1 MILYQCCQLTNAL
14 EKLFSICQPIVKLR
28 QRIPKFSFSKQYN
41 LDMVSLFWY
50 IVYNL
55 WHGPSIITTIS
66 YSYMILG
73 PCHKL
78 YTIYQNKD
86 TVSNLYCF
94 ENDKREPVDYNLIF
108 LYDSRTM
115 SQYIQYIKIKTPC
128 LNYIALKMINTT
140 LSTTISYSYMIL
152 GPCHKLYTI
161 YQNKDTVS
169 KLYCFENDKHSNII

>member
-1 MILYQCCQLTNAL
+1 MKN
-14 EKLFSICQPIVKLR
+14 
-28 QRIPKFSFSKQYN
+28 
-41 LDMVSLFWY
+41 VSL
-50 IVYNL
+50 
-55 WHGPSIITTIS
+55 STTIS

-128 LNYIALKMINTT
+128 LNYIALKMINMS

-169 KLYCFENDKHSNII
+169 KLYCFENDKHDPVDYNIIFLYDTRTMSQIIYNISK